1 MKIAAP
7 RLLPATIVALAALL
21 GVKSVGLVR
30 AIVPAVA
37 AQAAVEAAAAP
48 GTDGPGGEGP
58 GQGTP
63 PAAIGA
69 PAAARAAAVPS
80 PPAPAISPA
89 EQALL
94 LDLRRRR
101 AGLDARARALAARE
115 SLLAAAER
123 RLDQRVAELK
133 ALDARLQALQA
144 AHRKRTDDAWSG
156 LVTLYQSMKPRQA
169 AAIFDKLSMPVL
181 LAVVDRM
188 EARRAA
194 AILAAMQ
201 PDRARDVTDRLAA
214 LRLGRD
220 GSAGAG
226 SRRRRV
232 MRGGWIACG
241 LWLLLALPAA
251 GAVAASPVAVRS
263 GTHHGF
269 GRLVFDFPTRV
280 GWHMVRHGDVV
291 RLRFDRR
298 LPFGP
303 DPSLPRNVRA
313 FADAPGRAEVTVVPG
328 ARLRRLRVGA
338 RLVLD
343 VLDPPRPRRGRR
355 SGPWWCLVGIRR

>member
-1 MKIAAP
+1 
-7 RLLPATIVALAALL
+7 
-21 GVKSVGLVR
+21 
-30 AIVPAVA
+30 
-37 AQAAVEAAAAP
+37 
-48 GTDGPGGEGP
+48 
-58 GQGTP
+58 
-63 PAAIGA
+63 
-69 PAAARAAAVPS
+69 
-80 PPAPAISPA
+80 
-89 EQALL
+89 
-94 LDLRRRR
+94 
-101 AGLDARARALAARE
+101 
-115 SLLAAAER
+115 
-123 RLDQRVAELK
+123 
-133 ALDARLQALQA
+133 
-144 AHRKRTDDAWSG
+144 
-156 LVTLYQSMKPRQA
+156 
-169 AAIFDKLSMPVL
+169 
-181 LAVVDRM
+181 
-188 EARRAA
+188 
-194 AILAAMQ
+194 
-201 PDRARDVTDRLAA
+201 
-214 LRLGRD
+214 
-220 GSAGAG
+220 
-226 SRRRRV
+226 

-343 VLDPPRPRRGRR
+343 VLDPPRPRARAPERAVVVSRR
-355 SGPWWCLVGIRR
+355 DPPLKPASMPVPPAAPAPGGASSAGGAAPTGKPAVAAASAARVAAAAGLQRRTPPPPADACACAAFDSAALAAARFRPRRTRPHRICLHRTRRHPRVRRRPA